1 MSGRRGHPKAA
12 LSSKEGKFHN
22 EEREERQAERGE
34 TDGKR
39 EERGGKERKGAYRRV
54 YKTRCCDIAFW
65 RVAYTWAMIYI
76 DSIPKINK
84 SENIKKT
91 KNELDV
97 EYKGHFCS
105 GCSIPP
111 PGGVRG
117 RVRGYGGVGLWEAG
131 PGCACCED
139 YD

>member
-1 MSGRRGHPKAA
+1 MANQARSMLLRLGFGARRSGGAGG
-12 LSSKEGKFHN
+12 LSISVVLKHCAGSV
-22 EEREERQAERGE
+22 
-34 TDGKR
+34 
-39 EERGGKERKGAYRRV
+39 RV
-54 YKTRCCDIAFW
+54 HIE
-65 RVAYTWAMIYI
+65 
-76 DSIPKINK
+76 NK
-84 SENIKKT
+84 DDE
-91 KNELDV
+91 DV

-117 RVRGYGGVGLWEAG
+117 WVRGYDGVGLWEAG